1 MYNQGFFVTEDST
14 RFSSIQ
20 SILSSSSTLIGA
32 QDCKYK
38 IQVQMCSLQVV
49 LCFGTRIF
57 ELGVMPVRSPELKQI
72 HVRPIFGRAM
82 STN

>member
-1 MYNQGFFVTEDST
+1 MYDQGFFVTEGST

-32 QDCKYK
+32 QNCKYK
-38 IQVQMCSLQVV
+38 TQVQMCSLQGV
-49 LCFGTRIF
+49 LCFGTRTL
-57 ELGVMPVRSPELKQI
+57 ELGAMPVRSPELKQI
-72 HVRPIFGRAM
+72 HVRPTFGRAM